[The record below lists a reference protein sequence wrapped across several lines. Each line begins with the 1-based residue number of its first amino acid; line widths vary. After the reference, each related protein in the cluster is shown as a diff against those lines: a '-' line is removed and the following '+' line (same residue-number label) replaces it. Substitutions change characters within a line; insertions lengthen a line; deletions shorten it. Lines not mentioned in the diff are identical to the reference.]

1 LLSAA
6 EVAFVV
12 APFLFATES
21 MHLRF
26 LKIFC
31 DIVDLGSFSRAA
43 NANGVSQSNASQ
55 IVHQLEDRMGVQLI
69 DRSKRPFVVT
79 PEGKRFHE
87 GARVIV
93 QRYDDLEREV
103 RSLHE
108 SVAARLTVA
117 SIYSVG
123 LAHMSS
129 CLREFLAAHPK
140 ADVRLEYLHPQRVY
154 ETVDNGQADIGLVSY
169 PEESASLAAIPW
181 RTAPMVLVCYPHHPL
196 TKHRTVKL
204 EMLRGEP
211 LVAFQSGLRI
221 REEIDRVL
229 TLHKVQP
236 RVALEF
242 DNIETIKRAIEIG
255 AGISLL
261 PEPTIIR
268 EIESGSL
275 VQIPIE
281 GEPLSRPL
289 GIIHRRDRKLSETAQ
304 QFIQLLKEQAIPA
317 ATTSPNGAPAS
328 TNVQPAEISKTN
340 NIGTKGSKRIKAA
353 ESADPPSPSPSPPRG
368 GEEIRGFEVVSSSR

>member
-1 LLSAA
+1 
-6 EVAFVV
+6 
-12 APFLFATES
+12 

-31 DIVDLGSFSRAA
+31 DIVDLRSFSRAA

-55 IVHQLEDRMGVQLI
+55 IVHQLEERMRVQLI

-93 QRYDDLEREV
+93 QRYADLEREV

-123 LAHMSS
+123 LAHMSG
-129 CLREFLAAHPK
+129 CLREFLAAHPN
-140 ADVRLEYLHPQRVY
+140 ADVRLEYLHPHRVY
-154 ETVDNGQADIGLVSY
+154 EAVDSGQADIGLVSY
-169 PEESASLAAIPW
+169 PEESPSLATIPW
-181 RTAPMVLVCYPHHPL
+181 RTEPMVLVCYPQHPF
-196 TKHRTVKL
+196 TKRRGVPL
-204 EMLRGEP
+204 EVLRGEP
-211 LVAFQSGLRI
+211 LVAFQAGLKI
-221 REEIDRVL
+221 REEIDRAL
-229 TLHKVQP
+229 ALHKVQP

-261 PEPTIIR
+261 PEPTISR

-275 VQIPIE
+275 VQIALE
-281 GEPLSRPL
+281 GETLVRPL
-289 GIIHRRDRKLSETAQ
+289 GIIHRRDRKLSETAE
-304 QFIQLLKEQAIPA
+304 QFIQLLQSQATPA
-317 ATTSPNGAPAS
+317 ASAALADVKPAAPTNGHAEVAPR
-328 TNVQPAEISKTN
+328 QR
-340 NIGTKGSKRIKAA
+340 TKVAVK
-353 ESADPPSPSPSPPRG
+353 P
-368 GEEIRGFEVVSSSR
+368 